1 MMKKFKIFLST
12 LIIFWI
18 TIGVLVFEEIGW
30 VYLALIFIFP
40 FFGVDKLLVSDS
52 YKFNRMKQLN
62 EVEELIDSE
71 ESEDTEDFD
80 GGIESM
86 AKKYLKEDLEG
97 YIEIAKHENNSEL
110 LNKSYEYTSIIQ
122 QSDNSKLTK
131 K

>member
-1 MMKKFKIFLST
+1 MKKFKIFLST